1 MKRNIDNFYYIY
13 YDFQTVFSFFVQ
25 SWTERAK
32 GQSGDVADMKKRKRG
47 EEESRGDENGQSD
60 ADETSA
66 KKKKPLDTSAK
77 LSAFAFN
84 KN

>member
-1 MKRNIDNFYYIY
+1 LT
-13 YDFQTVFSFFVQ
+13 DFLFFFVQ
-25 SWTERAK
+25 TWTERAK
-32 GQSGDVADMKKRKRG
+32 GQSEDVADMKKRKRG
-47 EEESRGDENGQSD
+47 EGETSRGDKNGQSE